1 MEEDVELDKLYVL
14 PECKGMQIGKK
25 LMDLALNMARQENR
39 KRYWLVVLASN
50 APAIAFYEKL
60 GFRFHSRLRIHYP
73 YFKEEHRPALRM
85 LRDLL

>member
-1 MEEDVELDKLYVL
+1 MNLGTFSV
-14 PECKGMQIGKK
+14 
-25 LMDLALNMARQENR
+25 ALTV
-39 KRYWLVVLASN
+39 KDIKASRE
-50 APAIAFYEKL
+50 FYEKL